1 MKEITNYDV
10 SNDDRLY
17 QFFVEAYSKN
27 EDVLIPKELLKDF
40 VEVGCRITIARV
52 APFGKSK

>member
-17 QFFVEAYSKN
+17 QFFVEAYTKN
-27 EDVLIPKELLKDF
+27 EDVIIPKDLLKDF
-40 VEVGCRITIARV
+40 IHTGCRITICRDV
-52 APFGKSK
+52 FFKNK